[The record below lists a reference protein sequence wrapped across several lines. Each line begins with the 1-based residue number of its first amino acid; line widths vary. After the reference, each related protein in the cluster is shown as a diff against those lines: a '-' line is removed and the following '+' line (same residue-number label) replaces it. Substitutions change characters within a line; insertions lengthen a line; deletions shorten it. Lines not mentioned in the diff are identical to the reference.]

1 MSDRLPFR
9 HTKTWIVLGLS
20 LIFLLIGGLFIVA
33 PRWGATL
40 FGIPAPEDRGLA
52 YVQAIG
58 FRDLALALYIIA
70 LTLFSTRRAL
80 GIVLG
85 LTVLIPVCDV
95 SLVATVTGLSSWG
108 HLALHGGKCNLLR
121 PARDLGPTR
130 AFLKPLG
137 QARSGL
143 SVLHK

>member
-1 MSDRLPFR
+1 M
-9 HTKTWIVLGLS
+9 LGLS
-20 LIFLLIGGLFIVA
+20 LVFLVIGGLFILA
-33 PRWGATL
+33 PRWGATF
-40 FGIPAPEDRGLA
+40 FGIPTPENRGLA

-80 GIVLG
+80 SIVLG

-95 SLVATVTGLSSWG
+95 SLVATVAGLSVMGTPGSPR
-108 HLALHGGKCNLLR
+108 GKRNLLR
-121 PARDLGPTR
+121 PTRDLGPTR
-130 AFLKPLG
+130 AFMKPWG

-143 SVLHK
+143 SMLHKS